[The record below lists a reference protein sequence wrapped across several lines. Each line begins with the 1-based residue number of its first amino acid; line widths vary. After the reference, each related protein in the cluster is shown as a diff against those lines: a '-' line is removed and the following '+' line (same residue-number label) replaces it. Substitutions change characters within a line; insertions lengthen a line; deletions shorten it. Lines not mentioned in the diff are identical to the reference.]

1 MNGLMNEIYL
11 EPSDVSKY
19 KLMVSY
25 YIGTS
30 DNILKELTE
39 QPYNLKIEQSPY
51 MEDLNKVKY
60 SITIPGLNE
69 LVKGDYLISNK
80 LAFNS
85 KIGNLLSKIH
95 FNNKLSTSLAKKL
108 QKIKN
113 DIVLKSNIEA
123 IYNLD
128 ILLDLVNGVHV
139 SNYKPPLIHQST
151 AMAFIHQ
158 VAFLQEF
165 DTSNLID
172 LYKVLHS
179 VFDRKNKIP
188 MVRIDDLK
196 SRAPRLLYNL
206 DKNKIE
212 RVFPGK
218 YISIFLKDDTSNYEI
233 NFYLTNTKFPSGAFK
248 NIQAEKGHLVA
259 EHGVVFKYAE

>member
-1 MNGLMNEIYL
+1 
-11 EPSDVSKY
+11 
-19 KLMVSY
+19 
-25 YIGTS
+25 
-30 DNILKELTE
+30 
-39 QPYNLKIEQSPY
+39 
-51 MEDLNKVKY
+51 
-60 SITIPGLNE
+60 
-69 LVKGDYLISNK
+69 
-80 LAFNS
+80 
-85 KIGNLLSKIH
+85 
-95 FNNKLSTSLAKKL
+95 
-108 QKIKN
+108 
-113 DIVLKSNIEA
+113 
-123 IYNLD
+123 
-128 ILLDLVNGVHV
+128 
-139 SNYKPPLIHQST
+139 
-151 AMAFIHQ
+151 MAFIHQ

-233 NFYLTNTKFPSGAFK
+233 NFYLTNTEFPSGAFK
-248 NIQAEKGHLVA
+248 NIQIEKGHLVA

>member
-1 MNGLMNEIYL
+1 M
-11 EPSDVSKY
+11 
-19 KLMVSY
+19 
-25 YIGTS
+25 
-30 DNILKELTE
+30 
-39 QPYNLKIEQSPY
+39 
-51 MEDLNKVKY
+51 
-60 SITIPGLNE
+60 
-69 LVKGDYLISNK
+69 
-80 LAFNS
+80 
-85 KIGNLLSKIH
+85 
-95 FNNKLSTSLAKKL
+95 AKKL

-248 NIQAEKGHLVA
+248 NIQVEKGHLVA

>member
-51 MEDLNKVKY
+51 TEDLNKVKY

-113 DIVLKSNIEA
+113 DIILSSNMEA
-123 IYNLD
+123 IYNTT
-128 ILLDLVNGVHV
+128 ILMDLVEKVHV
-139 SNYKPPLIHQST
+139 SEYIPPSEDYSIY
-151 AMAFIHQ
+151 MAFIHQ
-158 VAFLQEF
+158 MVFLQEF
-165 DTSNLID
+165 DTDNLID
-172 LYKVLHS
+172 VYKVS
-179 VFDRKNKIP
+179 GYKNKLP
-188 MVRIDDLK
+188 MVRVSDLK
-196 SRAPRLLYNL
+196 FSSPKLLYNL
-206 DKNKIE
+206 DENKIE
-212 RVFPGK
+212 KVIPCK
-218 YISIFLKDDTSNYEI
+218 YITIFLKDNKSDNEVS
-233 NFYLTNTKFPSGAFK
+233 FYLTSTETSTEFPEGVYK
-248 NIQAEKGHLVA
+248 NIEVKKGHITA
-259 EHGVVFKYAE
+259 KHSCIFK